1 MSAEGKMLDQLEQ
14 RVNALER
21 ALDEVLERLER
32 FELRSEEDDSDG

>member
-1 MSAEGKMLDQLEQ
+1 MSAEGEMLDQLEQ